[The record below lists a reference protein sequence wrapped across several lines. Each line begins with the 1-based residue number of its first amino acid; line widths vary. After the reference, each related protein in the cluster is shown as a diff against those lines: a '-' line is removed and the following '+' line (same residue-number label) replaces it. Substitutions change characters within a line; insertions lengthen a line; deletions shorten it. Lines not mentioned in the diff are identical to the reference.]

1 MISQKSIKVLVF
13 FFCKITSLTVAFLIC
28 CGNMRVYVVQL
39 FEESKMSSKNP
50 TSLGV
55 LLRKLRLDTNINQEE
70 MATILKIS
78 PSYLSAIENG
88 NRRLSNNIKNSIK
101 SILSPYYHDDEIQK
115 AILLS
120 DPKSTIEID
129 VPPSETKKNFLV
141 FLRANISEI
150 PDFEIEKIMSKY
162 HANQSHHSQS
172 QVI

>member
-1 MISQKSIKVLVF
+1 M
-13 FFCKITSLTVAFLIC
+13 
-28 CGNMRVYVVQL
+28 VQL
-39 FEESKMSSKNP
+39 FEELKMSSKNP

-88 NRRLSNNIKNSIK
+88 NRRLSNNIKNRIK

-129 VPPSETKKNFLV
+129 VPPLRNQEKLPSVPPRKYIRNTRLRNRKNNV
-141 FLRANISEI
+141 KI
-150 PDFEIEKIMSKY
+150 PRQPVSSFPAPSYLDF
-162 HANQSHHSQS
+162 
-172 QVI
+172 